1 MESLLEALAFCKD
14 QASFH
19 ERKARI
25 YAASPRRL
33 AQHEAISRQFD
44 ALTAFLERQAAYVDE
59 LEARIALG
67 GEFVNS
73 PPAAKPVQLA
83 LRLEDID
90 GLPDELIREL
100 SITDGDKMD
109 FTIQALMNE
118 HAGVMSLDQLLIAL
132 YRKTGEIHKRP
143 TLNSRMYR
151 MTQKGA
157 VFNVQGRKGVYA
169 TRELSDTESAALDR
183 SEVPE

>member
-1 MESLLEALAFCKD
+1 MDSLIEALSFCKD

-19 ERKARI
+19 ERKAREH
-25 YAASPRRL
+25 AASPRRL
-33 AQHEAISRQFD
+33 AQHEGISRQFL
-44 ALTAFLERQAAYVDE
+44 ALAGFLERQAQYVDT
-59 LEARIALG
+59 LEDKLAGR
-67 GEFVNS
+67 
-73 PPAAKPVQLA
+73 AAPTSGPVQLA

-109 FTIQALMNE
+109 FMIQALMNE

-132 YRKTGEIHKRP
+132 YRKTGEIHKRSA
-143 TLNSRMYR
+143 LNSRMYR

-157 VFNVQGRKGVYA
+157 VFNVPGRKGAYS
-169 TRELSDTESAALDR
+169 TRELSEEESAALDKGQGGL
-183 SEVPE
+183 E

>member
-1 MESLLEALAFCKD
+1 VDSLNEALSFCKD

-19 ERKARI
+19 ERKAREHV
-25 YAASPRRL
+25 ASPRRL
-33 AQHEAISRQFD
+33 AQHEGISRQFL
-44 ALTAFLERQAAYVDE
+44 ALAGFLERQAQFVDKLEDE
-59 LEARIALG
+59 LSGR
-67 GEFVNS
+67 S
-73 PPAAKPVQLA
+73 TPPGPIQLA

-109 FTIQALMNE
+109 FMIQALMNE

-132 YRKTGEIHKRP
+132 YRKTGEVHKRP
-143 TLNSRMYR
+143 NINSRMYR

-157 VFNVQGRKGVYA
+157 VFNVPGRKGAYS
-169 TRELSDTESAALDR
+169 TRELSSEESAALGR
-183 SEVPE
+183 GQEIE